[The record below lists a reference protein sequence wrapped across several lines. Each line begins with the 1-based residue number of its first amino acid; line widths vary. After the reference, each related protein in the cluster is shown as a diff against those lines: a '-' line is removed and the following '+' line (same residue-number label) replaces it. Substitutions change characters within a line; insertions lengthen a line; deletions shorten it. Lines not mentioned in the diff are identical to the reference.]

1 MKLLLGYFQQKS
13 SNLLITNWIKFVI
26 FLKANSLQCIYWQI
40 TAEHGVKMISV
51 YTKDETQ
58 RQSLL
63 HFIQDHI
70 RIHPGQSMT
79 NLNRDSII
87 FRVYFLIR

>member
-1 MKLLLGYFQQKS
+1 M
-13 SNLLITNWIKFVI
+13 I
-26 FLKANSLQCIYWQI
+26 FLKALGTNSLQCIYWQI
-40 TAEHGVKMISV
+40 TAENGVKMIRV

-70 RIHPGQSMT
+70 RIHPGQAMT
-79 NLNRDSII
+79 NLNID
-87 FRVYFLIR
+87 FRFTF